1 MSRQDTVWQDRELV
15 KSFLG
20 GVRGAIPLATE
31 QIDMMLRV
39 IVGFRGDNVRS
50 FIDLGCG
57 DGVLAQAMLATY
69 PDAKAVLY
77 DFSQPMLDAAV
88 ERLNDDDAVVIQ
100 GDYAPVGWVAALAV
114 HTPFDVIVSG
124 YSIHH

>member
-100 GDYAPVGWVAALAV
+100 GDY
-114 HTPFDVIVSG
+114 
-124 YSIHH
+124 